1 MKRPLVLWIGALLVT
16 LASAVYQRRTGPTYP
31 LSGSIEIGGQPL
43 KYKLER
49 THGGDEDAQ
58 VRIPA
63 VTSDLKG
70 TVTFRRTGTEDAWTT
85 VEFDRRGNELSAP
98 LPHQP
103 PAGKIDYK
111 VMLRSG
117 EEMVWLNG
125 GRPATMRFKGDVP
138 AWILAP
144 HVVCMFLSFLL
155 AARAGLGAWLGRDEV
170 RLAIAACAV
179 ITVGG
184 MILGPIVQK
193 YAFGAAWTGW
203 PLGPDLTDNKTAV
216 AWLAWVLAVWKRGP
230 RWIMAAGLVT
240 FAVFLI
246 PHSVLSGNSPVK

>member
-1 MKRPLVLWIGALLVT
+1 MKRPAILWTLALLIT

-31 LSGSIEIGGQPL
+31 LSGSIEVGGERVA
-43 KYKLER
+43 YVLER
-49 THGGDEDAQ
+49 THGGTDDAT

-63 VTSDLKG
+63 ASPEMKG
-70 TVTFRRTGTEDAWTT
+70 TVAFRKTGTSDPWTT
-85 VEFDRRGNELSAP
+85 VELNRSAHELTAP

-103 PAGKIDYK
+103 PAGKLDYR
-111 VMLRSG
+111 VMLRNG
-117 EEMVWLNG
+117 AELVWLNG

-138 AWILAP
+138 VWILAP
-144 HVVCMFLSFLL
+144 HVICMFLSFLL
-155 AARAGLGAWLGRDEV
+155 AARAGLGAWMGRDEF

-193 YAFGAAWTGW
+193 FAFDAAWTGW

-216 AWLAWVLAVWKRGP
+216 AWLAWVLAAWKRGP
-230 RWIMAAGLVT
+230 RWIMAAALVT
-240 FAVFLI
+240 FAVFMI
-246 PHSVLSGNSPVK
+246 PHSVLSGNAPVK